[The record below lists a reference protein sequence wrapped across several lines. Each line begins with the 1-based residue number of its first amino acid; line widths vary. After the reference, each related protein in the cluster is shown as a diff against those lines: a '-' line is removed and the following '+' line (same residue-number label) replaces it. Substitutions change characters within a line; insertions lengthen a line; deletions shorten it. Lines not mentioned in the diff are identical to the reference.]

1 MNEFWKYPMKYK
13 ERVTYNNNAN
23 KFLDNNILI
32 NDYLSGNYKI
42 TQNKKIISQT
52 LIKYGFTYSKVAI
65 EMTNNNNYEEDTDEE
80 TSHSIKVEEDKKNS
94 TDL

>member
-13 ERVTYNNNAN
+13 ERVTYNSNAN

-42 TQNKKIISQT
+42 T
-52 LIKYGFTYSKVAI
+52 
-65 EMTNNNNYEEDTDEE
+65 E
-80 TSHSIKVEEDKKNS
+80 NS
-94 TDL
+94 SSCV